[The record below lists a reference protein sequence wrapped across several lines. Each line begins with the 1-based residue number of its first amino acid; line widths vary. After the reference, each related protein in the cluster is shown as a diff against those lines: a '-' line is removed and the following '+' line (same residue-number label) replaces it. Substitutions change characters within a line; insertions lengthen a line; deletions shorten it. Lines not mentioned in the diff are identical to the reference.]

1 LIEYNKTQLHDFLTS
16 KGKMAFLASKL
27 QNGLTILTYRMP
39 NVNSIAMN
47 LIAKVGSRCED
58 SAEVGMSHF
67 LEHMAFKG
75 TKTRSARKIAEEFD
89 SIGGQFNAYTGY
101 EQTIYY
107 AKVLNDNFEKGLEI
121 LADIIQNS
129 VFSAVDIEK
138 EYKVILQE
146 IAQVQDNPDDL
157 VYEEFTK
164 LAYKDQ
170 PLGRSILGDQ
180 NTLSK
185 FNSDSFAKYLN
196 KYYNAEN
203 IYLSIAGNVDH
214 DHVVA
219 TASNL
224 FTSLQNKDNE
234 IFVPAEYVGGY
245 NFITK
250 DLEQTTLALG
260 FESIPYTKVEQ
271 FYHAQIL
278 SLIFGGG
285 VSSRLFQH
293 IREDL
298 GLAYSVGS
306 YNSAYYDS
314 GLFSIHASTSHNNV
328 DLLMKGLLNEI
339 KKVTDHISD
348 SELDRAKAQIKASI
362 YMAEERSSYKSEI
375 VGRNF
380 TNFSKYISVE
390 EVIEYIMNTNKSDI
404 LNVGH
409 KIFSA
414 KPTLSIVGVDR
425 KTIDYQQLCKK
436 LAS

>member
-1 LIEYNKTQLHDFLTS
+1 
-16 KGKMAFLASKL
+16 MAFLASKL

-39 NVNSIAMN
+39 NVNSVAIN
-47 LIAKVGSRCED
+47 LMVKVGSRFED
-58 SAEVGMSHF
+58 LPEVGISHF

-75 TKTRSARKIAEEFD
+75 TKTRSARRIAEEFD
-89 SIGGQFNAYTGY
+89 AIGGQFNAYTGY
-101 EQTIYY
+101 EQTVYY
-107 AKVLNDNFEKGLEI
+107 AKILKDNFETGLEI

-129 VFSAVDIEK
+129 VFSASDIEK
-138 EYKVILQE
+138 EYRVILQE
-146 IAQVQDNPDDL
+146 IAQVQDNPDEL

-170 PLGRSILGDQ
+170 PLGRSILGHQD
-180 NTLSK
+180 TLSK
-185 FNSDSFAKYLN
+185 FDGDAFAKYLN
-196 KYYNAEN
+196 KHYNAEN
-203 IYLSIAGNVDH
+203 IVISIAGNVHH

-219 TASNL
+219 TASSL
-224 FTSLQNKDNE
+224 FTSLHNKNNE
-234 IFVPAEYVGGY
+234 FFTPARYVGGY
-245 NFITK
+245 NMITK
-250 DLEQTTLALG
+250 DLEQTALVLG
-260 FESIPYTKVEQ
+260 FESVPYTRVEE

-293 IREDL
+293 IREEL

-314 GLFSIHASTSHNNV
+314 GLFSVHASTSHDNV
-328 DLLMKGLLNEI
+328 SLLMKGLVDEI
-339 KKVTDHISD
+339 RKVTDHISG
-348 SELDRAKAQIKASI
+348 SELNRAKAQIKASV

-390 EVIEYIMNTNKSDI
+390 EVIEYIMNTSVDNISDI
-404 LNVGH
+404 GK
-409 KIFSA
+409 KIFSS
-414 KPTLSIVGVDR
+414 KPTLSIVGVDQ
-425 KTIDYQQLCKK
+425 KTIDYPKLCKN